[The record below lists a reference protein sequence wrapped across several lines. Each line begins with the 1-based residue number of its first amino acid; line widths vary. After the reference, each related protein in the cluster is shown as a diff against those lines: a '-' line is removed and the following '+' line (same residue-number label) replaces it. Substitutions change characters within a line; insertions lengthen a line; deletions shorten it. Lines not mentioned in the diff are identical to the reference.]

1 MNNFCI
7 LSFDDPLPNK
17 TKIGMYLSPGG
28 GGGGAAG
35 AGDPGAAGD
44 QVPTDPGQT
53 GMSYQMPT
61 TNSPSRGMLTTF
73 PQCNFSL
80 EYSAKIIYNIID

>member
-1 MNNFCI
+1 
-7 LSFDDPLPNK
+7 
-17 TKIGMYLSPGG
+17 MYLSPG
-28 GGGGAAG
+28 G

-61 TNSPSRGMLTTF
+61 TNSLSWGIITTF
-73 PQCNFSL
+73 PLFNFSL
-80 EYSAKIIYNIID
+80 EYSAKIISYH

>member
-1 MNNFCI
+1 
-7 LSFDDPLPNK
+7 
-17 TKIGMYLSPGG
+17 MYLSPG

-44 QVPTDPGQT
+44 QVSTDPGQT

-61 TNSPSRGMLTTF
+61 KNSRSWGILTTF

-80 EYSAKIIYNIID
+80 EYSAKIMYHIID

>member
-1 MNNFCI
+1 
-7 LSFDDPLPNK
+7 
-17 TKIGMYLSPGG
+17 MYLSPGG

-61 TNSPSRGMLTTF
+61 TNSPSRDMLTTF
-73 PQCNFSL
+73 PKGNLHLNTQP
-80 EYSAKIIYNIID
+80 K